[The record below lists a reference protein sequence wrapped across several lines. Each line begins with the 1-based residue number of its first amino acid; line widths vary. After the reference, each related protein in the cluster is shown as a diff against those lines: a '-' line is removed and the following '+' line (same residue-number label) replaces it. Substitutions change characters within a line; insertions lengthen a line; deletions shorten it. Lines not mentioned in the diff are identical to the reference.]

1 MPNNIGGYMFK
12 HALKLLSLACVSA
25 SISLGGEAQWISVD
39 GENIENANT
48 WAAFRKDFTIKEP
61 PSSAKAKIAVDS
73 KYWLWINGKLAVFEG
88 ALKRGPNPTDG
99 YIDEVDIAPFL
110 KEGENKIAV
119 LVWYFGK
126 DGFSH
131 KSSGKLGLYF
141 DLKGGDLEL
150 KSDSSWLSRI
160 HPAYGESGSPAPN
173 YRLPESNIQFDAR
186 KDIENWQS
194 NDNPKD
200 MGFKPSREFGSM
212 GVAPWN
218 AHHKRPIP
226 QWKLFDIRNAEFERV
241 PCSNKMALIKAR
253 LPYNMQM
260 TPIITLTDPVGGN
273 FIRIETDHSFAAN
286 EINLRAEYITKKGS
300 QKYES
305 LGWLNGQYILLK
317 IPAHV
322 KVDKVEYRES
332 GFDTSPDG
340 KFSCDDDFYMRF
352 WKKGINTLYINM
364 RDTYYDCPERERAQ
378 WWGDAV
384 VLMGQSF
391 YTYSTSVHSLMRKGI
406 LELAAWQHGDGVLSA
421 PIPGMYK
428 AELPGQMLASIGKY
442 GFWNYY
448 VNTGD
453 IETIKTVYPAVKRYL
468 GVWELDPSGLTAMR
482 KGGWTW
488 GDWGDNKDM
497 RLIFAG
503 WHYMALEAAAN
514 MAELLGKSDDA
525 GDFKQKMQKVK
536 EGYNKCWNG
545 FAYRHPEYHGETD
558 DRVQALAVIS
568 GIADKSKY
576 DAIFKVFQTQSHASP
591 YMEKYVMEALF
602 KMGRGEYALMRAKHR
617 YANMVNDKFHTTLY
631 EQWKLGGVENGSTNH
646 AWSGGPIT
654 VIAQYLCGLYPL
666 EPAWKVFSIEPDPAS
681 FKRASIEIPS
691 VSGVIKSAFVRDG
704 KKFAMNIEVPR
715 GTEAVLYMPTFTSSL
730 KLKINGSEN
739 ISAFDEKKYKHS
751 SKRSLR
757 LPSGK
762 YEIVAE

>member
-1 MPNNIGGYMFK
+1 MFK

-286 EINLRAEYITKKGS
+286 EIIWRADYITIIGS
-300 QKYES
+300 QK
-305 LGWLNGQYILLK
+305 
-317 IPAHV
+317 
-322 KVDKVEYRES
+322 
-332 GFDTSPDG
+332 
-340 KFSCDDDFYMRF
+340 
-352 WKKGINTLYINM
+352 
-364 RDTYYDCPERERAQ
+364 
-378 WWGDAV
+378 
-384 VLMGQSF
+384 
-391 YTYSTSVHSLMRKGI
+391 
-406 LELAAWQHGDGVLSA
+406 
-421 PIPGMYK
+421 
-428 AELPGQMLASIGKY
+428 
-442 GFWNYY
+442 
-448 VNTGD
+448 
-453 IETIKTVYPAVKRYL
+453 
-468 GVWELDPSGLTAMR
+468 
-482 KGGWTW
+482 
-488 GDWGDNKDM
+488 
-497 RLIFAG
+497 
-503 WHYMALEAAAN
+503 
-514 MAELLGKSDDA
+514 
-525 GDFKQKMQKVK
+525 
-536 EGYNKCWNG
+536 
-545 FAYRHPEYHGETD
+545 
-558 DRVQALAVIS
+558 
-568 GIADKSKY
+568 
-576 DAIFKVFQTQSHASP
+576 
-591 YMEKYVMEALF
+591 
-602 KMGRGEYALMRAKHR
+602 
-617 YANMVNDKFHTTLY
+617 
-631 EQWKLGGVENGSTNH
+631 
-646 AWSGGPIT
+646 
-654 VIAQYLCGLYPL
+654 
-666 EPAWKVFSIEPDPAS
+666 
-681 FKRASIEIPS
+681 
-691 VSGVIKSAFVRDG
+691 
-704 KKFAMNIEVPR
+704 
-715 GTEAVLYMPTFTSSL
+715 
-730 KLKINGSEN
+730 
-739 ISAFDEKKYKHS
+739 
-751 SKRSLR
+751 
-757 LPSGK
+757 
-762 YEIVAE
+762 